1 VLGKAAEE
9 ELAAHIRCLSSV
21 GFPCSRKDVRN
32 LAFQYAKQAGL
43 PGFSRRKN
51 TAGYYWFRGFLARHK
66 DLVVKKAENLSVAR
80 AMSMNKVQ
88 ITDWFTKY
96 KKMCTKLGITDRPS
110 HLWNVDETGCQN
122 IHKADAVVG
131 VVGKPSYN
139 ITALE
144 RGETSTA
151 LICINAVGVAVSPM
165 VIHKGKLIGK
175 QWKNGARRDVQVRA
189 SENGYIT
196 KEPFSDFGKTFVEF
210 LTTRGLMDGVPHL
223 LIMDSHYSHLYNLE
237 FLEMM
242 KKITST
248 YMRFLRIPATGCSRW
263 TGLCSAVSSKDG
275 SLR

>member
-1 VLGKAAEE
+1 MHK
-9 ELAAHIRCLSSV
+9 V
-21 GFPCSRKDVRN
+21 GNYR
-32 LAFQYAKQAGL
+32 QAL
-43 PGFSRRKN
+43 
-51 TAGYYWFRGFLARHK
+51 T
-66 DLVVKKAENLSVAR
+66 
-80 AMSMNKVQ
+80 
-88 ITDWFTKY
+88 
-96 KKMCTKLGITDRPS
+96 
-110 HLWNVDETGCQN
+110 LWNVDETGSQN

-165 VIHKGKLIGK
+165 VIHKGNLIGK

-196 KEPFSDFGKTFVEF
+196 KELFSDFGKTFVEF

-263 TGLCSAVSSKDG
+263 TELCSAVSSKDG